1 MAFGN
6 LYIVSKTNY
15 RKYSSQA
22 MLLHECY
29 RNYMQSYHQ
38 SSTLEKQLERTQ
50 YRMHEEQYWLLY
62 FHDLLPLVK
71 RLTKLLNNEYEK
83 SKQLL
88 AILFEQ
94 FPVSRLEWNLWSNEK
109 SFSIRFRPMTRVVR
123 CFTVANVYDLY
134 WSVIGSSKCKLPQR
148 RNGSIKGATVSS
160 CPVFCIT
167 E

>member
-1 MAFGN
+1 MLPQLYAIMPPVIKTWKTAGTNTIQDAWRTVLIALFPRSTAF
-6 LYIVSKTNY
+6 SKAPIKLFN
-15 RKYSSQA
+15 S
-22 MLLHECY
+22 ECE
-29 RNYMQSYHQ
+29 N
-38 SSTLEKQLERTQ
+38 
-50 YRMHEEQYWLLY
+50 
-62 FHDLLPLVK
+62 
-71 RLTKLLNNEYEK
+71 

-134 WSVIGSSKCKLPQR
+134 WSAIGSSKCKLPQR

-167 E
+167 ELLNRKPCSNQNVS